1 MAPRR
6 TNRARIVA
14 LMTAL
19 AAGEH
24 DRIVELVDDFGG
36 QLRAAVHR
44 HLRSFGRHDL
54 VGRSDEVDFLVWT
67 AALVLLDR
75 ATSWDPTGAMPWT
88 WADKAIRSA
97 IGQDIGHATLPFD
110 DLDPYGDVS
119 VEPPPPR
126 EVAAGSPVAPG
137 TDDGLGELRALG
149 RRDARFYLLVEA
161 LDLVGS
167 ARDRTAHVQYG
178 VQKHLGDPS
187 PAQTVGREMGL
198 RPDHV
203 RQIDRRMRV
212 RLLRLAQNDPRYAA
226 LIGLGWFDPPDLTL
240 DRVA

>member
-1 MAPRR
+1 MA
-6 TNRARIVA
+6 
-14 LMTAL
+14 AL

-24 DRIVELVDDFGG
+24 HRVVELVDDFGG

-54 VGRSDEVDFLVWT
+54 VGRSDDVDYLVWT
-67 AALVLLDR
+67 AALVVLDR
-75 ATSWDPTGAMPWT
+75 AASWDPAGAMPWT

-110 DLDPYGDVS
+110 DVDPYGDAPNA
-119 VEPPPPR
+119 PPPPPPPPHAAGGDLP
-126 EVAAGSPVAPG
+126 VAAGS
-137 TDDGLGELRALG
+137 DDGLAELRALG
-149 RRDARFYLLVEA
+149 RYDDRFLLLVEA
-161 LDLVGS
+161 LGIVGR
-167 ARDRTAHVQYG
+167 ARDRAAHVQYG

-187 PAQTVGREMGL
+187 PALTVGREMGL

-212 RLLRLAQNDPRYAA
+212 RLQRLAQDDPRYGP
-226 LIGLGWFDPPDLTL
+226 LIGLGWFDPPHPALR
-240 DRVA
+240 RVA